1 MLNLKKSKSSET
13 INTASHHARFQEAFF
28 AALSETIFTDR
39 PDNIVGSIVSAVGK
53 AFDCH
58 SFLFSRSGGTAAL
71 TAYSADNPKQIADSF
86 KNAGIRLSTDKIPLT
101 GGRKK
106 AFEEKFTEFDEIF
119 QLLGDMTTSAACRKL
134 QRELGAGLVAAAS
147 VKTDA
152 SELALLLLLREKPPA
167 LREDLGR
174 FVFLLKA
181 ASHLSEVKSR
191 LQTLQNRF
199 DEQLVKLK
207 GELRE
212 KESSHLHLFN
222 EMALAAAVLDER
234 GIIVEANEALTRLAG
249 PGVEPQGQSF
259 SSLVD
264 EDARQ
269 GFIEFLV
276 GIGAG
281 ESRPTSVVMSGK
293 HFKTYVVTRKK
304 PDGGRGL
311 SAVYLSDDT
320 SDIELRNELG
330 RTIDALR
337 SENEALK
344 KSVGEAREFSEESV
358 RGAALPVMAVS
369 NGIVSVLSRPVRE
382 MFDVKEGQQVGEF
395 LSSNGLVIPTA
406 LEGDRE
412 VVDNRGRAFSV
423 AHWDIAGISFYAFRD
438 VSGFKKI
445 EEELR
450 KSAMESERLFNSF
463 LPTAAVSGGKLSR
476 WNEMFESLFKEF
488 LSTDRSFDGFLRY
501 LGESPE
507 SFKSELR
514 AGEIVMRMCRTTDRK
529 YLNARASVTED
540 ATFLFLEDITEQEVL
555 KQQLRGAQGMLGNL
569 LESFVDDPVF
579 VLESGIVRAANVAA
593 RNKLSIRLD
602 ESIDPTKILAGIGIS
617 RPEDTGELNG
627 RFYKVENIP
636 VGNTQVYRFRPV
648 SQEVGQ
654 RAEIEKLKRRNV
666 IMRDLPSAD
675 KFEGILKSL
684 SDLLA
689 AELYSGAKVIGTGTL
704 HTSRGTADVFLLTA
718 ASGRMEPS
726 LSLSLTES
734 DVTVARHGGAFS
746 GIEIP
751 DSTLMNV
758 VSAGDSR
765 LLLQS
770 TAVGDVLGFASISFP
785 SSGVQSQY
793 MDELAPVLKAA
804 SSVAAGL
811 YARMS
816 AERRFEESGKVTR
829 AVVGLTGM
837 GDGSFDEYSR
847 HVTDLVRHVFAAE
860 SAGVYALVGTAMSLV
875 ISNGNL
881 PKELSLPATKFGALV
896 PANQLESPDMKGAEG
911 LYFAVKSR
919 RQLLVLLLRF
929 IAVSPSISELNAVAS
944 VSLDMLEG
952 RKSSEEQAKIAAQL
966 LENSKIMSEFMMKLS
981 KAGTPEAVVKVLADS
996 LSAKMKESSVVLSP
1010 GNAGT
1015 EASRPMELVEKD
1027 GEGSGLYEADFA
1039 SVGMGLLSV
1048 KSAGD
1053 PLSSTMVGLSVDK
1066 IKSIFAMRLP
1076 ALQAESSVL
1085 RSRLDRAKEEQAS
1098 LRESIENIPVS
1109 LRNARIAI
1117 DNVLSRLSF
1126 VQGEDK
1132 ILQEIRLHLA
1142 AAAKEMSVDLD
1153 SSSKRQDELFEAV
1166 RTALI
1171 NSAGTGS
1178 VKTPTRIK
1186 SFETSSLAEFRVD
1199 QSTFDLLRDLL
1210 SNVVLVSGLKEC
1222 DVLAATSQ
1230 PGPGDAAEGKGKRV
1244 GLRLTGAEN
1253 ETVDQEQIEGSASI
1267 RALVGKIE
1275 KLGYTVEADV
1285 QANVM
1290 TFEIFE
1296 SRPAEG
1302 ANAGVISALLVED
1315 DKHLVEEESRNIL
1328 LVFPRL
1334 KVAGDAVEAAKLF
1347 RTEKFSVAFVDL
1359 SLPSINGRE
1368 LCGQLKKAHPDCTTV
1383 LLTNREGEEKSEG
1396 VDYISLRPLESDTIT
1411 RFRPM

>member
-1 MLNLKKSKSSET
+1 MLNLKKSKSTET
-13 INTASHHARFQEAFF
+13 INTTSHHARFQEAFF
-28 AALSETIFTDR
+28 AALSETIFSER
-39 PDNIVGSIVSAVGK
+39 PENTVGSIVSAVGK
-53 AFDCH
+53 AFDCN
-58 SFLFSRSGGTAAL
+58 SFLFRRSGGTAAL
-71 TAYSADNPKQIADSF
+71 AAYSADNQKRIADLF
-86 KNAGIRLSTDKIPLT
+86 RIAGIRLSPEKIPLT
-101 GGRKK
+101 GTRKK
-106 AFEEKFTEFDEIF
+106 AFEETFTESDDFF

-134 QRELGAGLVAAAS
+134 QRELGAELVATAS
-147 VKTDA
+147 LKTDS
-152 SELALLLLLREKPPA
+152 SEMVLLLLLREKPPA

-174 FVFLLKA
+174 FVFLLKV
-181 ASHLSEVKSR
+181 ASHLSEVKGR
-191 LQTLQNRF
+191 LQSLQDRF

-222 EMALAAAVLDER
+222 EMSLAAAVLDEH
-234 GIIVEANEALTRLAG
+234 GIIVETNEALARLAG
-249 PGVEPQGQSF
+249 PGVKPEGQSF

-264 EDARQ
+264 QVARQ
-269 GFIEFLV
+269 EFVEFFV
-276 GIGAG
+276 GVGAG
-281 ESRPTSVVMSGK
+281 ESRPTSVVMSGR

-304 PDGGRGL
+304 TDGGRGL
-311 SAVYLSDDT
+311 SAVYLSEDT

-337 SENEALK
+337 SENESLK
-344 KSVGEAREFSEESV
+344 KSVGEAETFSEESV
-358 RGAALPVMAVS
+358 RGAALPVMTVS
-369 NGIVSVLSRPVRE
+369 NGIISVLSRPMRE
-382 MFDVKEGQQVGEF
+382 MFDVNEGQLLGEF
-395 LSSNGLVIPTA
+395 LSSNGMASPAA
-406 LEGDRE
+406 LETDHE
-412 VVDNRGRAFSV
+412 IVDNRGRAISV
-423 AHWDIAGISFYAFRD
+423 AHWDVAGKSFYAFRD
-438 VSGFKKI
+438 VSELKKI
-445 EEELR
+445 EIELG
-450 KSAMESERLFNSF
+450 KSAMESGRLFNSF

-476 WNEMFESLFKEF
+476 WNDMFESLFKEF
-488 LSTDRSFDGFLRY
+488 LSADRSFDGFLRY

-529 YLNARASVTED
+529 YLNVSAAVTED
-540 ATFLFLEDITEQEVL
+540 TTFLFLEDITEQEVL
-555 KQQLRGAQGMLGNL
+555 KQQLRGAQGMVNNL

-579 VLESGIVRAANVAA
+579 VIDSGIVRAANVAA
-593 RNKLSIRLD
+593 RNKLSLRLD
-602 ESIDPTKILAGIGIS
+602 ESVDPMKILAGIGIS

-627 RFYKVENIP
+627 RFYKVDNIP
-636 VGNTQVYRFRPV
+636 IGTTQVYRFRPV
-648 SQEVGQ
+648 NQEVGQ

-666 IMRDLPSAD
+666 IVRELPSAD
-675 KFEGILKSL
+675 KFEAILKNL
-684 SDLLA
+684 SDLLT
-689 AELYSGAKVIGTGTL
+689 AEAYSGAKVIGTGTL

-718 ASGRMEPS
+718 ASGRIEPS
-726 LSLSLTES
+726 LSLGLTES
-734 DVTVARHGGAFS
+734 DVTAVRHGGSFS

-758 VSAGDSR
+758 ISAGDSR

-770 TAVGDVLGFASISFP
+770 TAVGDVLGFASIAFP
-785 SSGVQSQY
+785 STATKSQY
-793 MDELAPVLKAA
+793 SDELVPILKAA

-847 HVTDLVRHVFAAE
+847 HVTDLVRQVFAAE
-860 SAGVYALVGTAMSLV
+860 SVGVYALEGTAMSLV
-875 ISNGNL
+875 VSNGNL

-896 PANQLESPDMKGAEG
+896 PANQLESADMKGADG
-911 LYFAVKSR
+911 FYFAVKSR
-919 RQLLVLLLRF
+919 RQGLALLLRF
-929 IAVSPSISELNAVAS
+929 IAVSPSLSELNAVAS

-952 RKSSEEQAKIAAQL
+952 RRSSEEQAKISVQL
-966 LENSKIMSEFMMKLS
+966 LENSKIMGDFMTRLS
-981 KAGTPEAVVKVLADS
+981 KAGTPEAVVKLLADS
-996 LSAKMKESSVVLSP
+996 LSSKMKEASVVLTP
-1010 GNAGT
+1010 GNAET
-1015 EASRPMELVEKD
+1015 DSSRPLELVEKD
-1027 GEGSGLYEADFA
+1027 GDGSGSYEADFS
-1039 SVGMGLLSV
+1039 SVGLGMLSV
-1048 KSAGD
+1048 KSSAD
-1053 PLSSTMVGLSVDK
+1053 PLSRTMVGLSVDK
-1066 IKSIFAMRLP
+1066 IRSLFAMKLP
-1076 ALQAESSVL
+1076 ALQAETSVL
-1085 RSRLDRAKEEQAS
+1085 RSRLDRAKEEQAT
-1098 LRESIENIPVS
+1098 LRESIERVPVS

-1132 ILQEIRLHLA
+1132 IMQEIRLHLA

-1153 SSSKRQDELFEAV
+1153 SSSKGQDELFEAV
-1166 RTALI
+1166 RTVLM
-1171 NSAGTGS
+1171 NPAGTGQAN
-1178 VKTPTRIK
+1178 TAIRIK

-1222 DVLAATSQ
+1222 DVLVATSQ

-1244 GLRLTGAEN
+1244 GLRLTGAVDEA
-1253 ETVDQEQIEGSASI
+1253 VDQDRIEGSASI
-1267 RALVGKIE
+1267 RALVAKIE

-1302 ANAGVISALLVED
+1302 TYPSELTALLVED

-1347 RTEKFSVAFVDL
+1347 QSEKFGVAFVDL

-1368 LCGQLKKAHPDCTTV
+1368 LCSQLKKAQPDCTTV
-1383 LLTNREGEEKSEG
+1383 LLTNRDGEEKSEG
-1396 VDYISLRPLESDTIT
+1396 VDHISLRPLESDTIT